1 VSRQVGDV
9 DLAVDPKEPDR
20 STGELVS
27 SVAGRIGELV
37 RKELELAKVE
47 MSEEVKKGAKAS
59 SLLVAGGLLGYLAL
73 LLVSVAAAL
82 WLDEVMHPAVAFAIV
97 AAVHAVI
104 AAILAVVGRKRLS
117 QVNPKPE
124 QTIESVKE
132 DVEWARTQKS

>member
-1 VSRQVGDV
+1 VSRPVGDV

-20 STGELVS
+20 STGELVG

-47 MSEEVKKGAKAS
+47 MTEEVKKGAKAS

-73 LLVSVAAAL
+73 LLVSVAVAL

-97 AAVHAVI
+97 AASTRSWRRSSSRS
-104 AAILAVVGRKRLS
+104 AASGS
-117 QVNPKPE
+117 
-124 QTIESVKE
+124 
-132 DVEWARTQKS
+132 AR